1 MVVVEDGGCGG
12 RCGGA
17 RWNVGLRGAGGA
29 QGERLSAPV
38 WASCGG
44 NTISTVRAGHLLQ
57 LRSMASSS
65 SMLVQLQNV
74 ATFRRPA
81 VEWTRMLSDCF
92 SPLCWGREEGRSACV
107 NLLILA
113 GMLS

>member
-1 MVVVEDGGCGG
+1 MVVENGGCGG
-12 RCGGA
+12 RWRCGGA

-81 VEWTRMLSDCF
+81 VEWM
-92 SPLCWGREEGRSACV
+92 
-107 NLLILA
+107 
-113 GMLS
+113 